1 MMRSN
6 RARPPAPPAMLYH
19 WLANR
24 MREATSDR
32 LVPAD
37 QWLRFDLR
45 RTAARAA
52 QSSGRSGLFR
62 SVTVRLTAL
71 SSTKAKRTSLL
82 RLARPISNAPPSA
95 ASTLNW
101 RTKRPVVVN
110 STISLGWVG
119 TSLTASPLA
128 VSRFPFGALRYRKDR
143 VVGRRCDKEDIV
155 LRIVS
160 EPGRSQDQRG
170 DLGTNRL
177 RGDRWKIHWGIN
189 LWGELCRRRRQGSQ
203 ATVERTAAVNR

>member
-1 MMRSN
+1 MRLDLA
-6 RARPPAPPAMLYH
+6 RALAP
-19 WLANR
+19 
-24 MREATSDR
+24 
-32 LVPAD
+32 
-37 QWLRFDLR
+37 
-45 RTAARAA
+45 AA
-52 QSSGRSGLFR
+52 QSSGCAGLFR
-62 SVTVRLTAL
+62 SVTVRSTAL
-71 SSTKAKRTSLL
+71 SSTNAKRTRAPTL
-82 RLARPISNAPPSA
+82 PIPIPKAPPSA
-95 ASTLNW
+95 ASTLSW